1 MYQRLDKENMF
12 SAIWD
17 FPENLSDALELGN
30 SIKLNQKYDNI
41 QGVVIAGMG
50 GSAIG
55 GDVIPVLEKNNI
67 TVPISV
73 CRGYSVPNW
82 VNENILV
89 ICSSYSGNTEETLAA
104 LDDALEKNAI
114 VCGVT
119 TGGGLADRLR
129 SIRKDVIIIPGGLQP
144 RAALAF
150 SFVPMI
156 KLLEQIGLLNTQIDT
171 WIPMAIESLSNN
183 RKLHSLDS
191 TENPIFELSN
201 QLCHKIPIIYSDSS
215 TMGVAALRLKGQI
228 CENSKMLCYYNELPE
243 LNHNEIVGWENNS
256 NLFDHLFILWLC
268 DNSDNQRVKFRQE
281 ITQTILN
288 EKKVDQFV
296 IEMTESTFQERF
308 LNMIN
313 YGDWLSY
320 WCAIAHNTDPSPVKN
335 IARLKKE
342 LNEIL

>member
-55 GDVIPVLEKNNI
+55 GDVLPVLEKNNI

-119 TGGGLADRLR
+119 TGGGLA
-129 SIRKDVIIIPGGLQP
+129 
-144 RAALAF
+144 
-150 SFVPMI
+150 
-156 KLLEQIGLLNTQIDT
+156 E
-171 WIPMAIESLSNN
+171 
-183 RKLHSLDS
+183 
-191 TENPIFELSN
+191 
-201 QLCHKIPIIYSDSS
+201 
-215 TMGVAALRLKGQI
+215 
-228 CENSKMLCYYNELPE
+228 
-243 LNHNEIVGWENNS
+243 
-256 NLFDHLFILWLC
+256 C
-268 DNSDNQRVKFRQE
+268 D
-281 ITQTILN
+281 
-288 EKKVDQFV
+288 
-296 IEMTESTFQERF
+296 
-308 LNMIN
+308 
-313 YGDWLSY
+313 
-320 WCAIAHNTDPSPVKN
+320 
-335 IARLKKE
+335 
-342 LNEIL
+342 